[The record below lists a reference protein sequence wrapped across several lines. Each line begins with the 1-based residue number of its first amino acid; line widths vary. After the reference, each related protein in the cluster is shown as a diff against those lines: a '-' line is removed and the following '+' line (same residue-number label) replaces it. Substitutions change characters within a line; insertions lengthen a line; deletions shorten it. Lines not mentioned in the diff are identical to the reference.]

1 LRHAT
6 IPRVRPMPKLVKHFN
21 RPDLSRTDG
30 IKKPPKDE
38 PLPETAAAV
47 EYRTAYA
54 DLAGR
59 DPSKLAGLPHPDSP
73 VPFDPG
79 EALRTLRRIDGLRGV
94 PAVELKA

>member
-1 LRHAT
+1 M
-6 IPRVRPMPKLVKHFN
+6 PRLVKHFN

-30 IKKPPKDE
+30 IKKLVKVE
-38 PLPETAAAV
+38 PTPEPANAV
-47 EYRTAYA
+47 EYRTAYN